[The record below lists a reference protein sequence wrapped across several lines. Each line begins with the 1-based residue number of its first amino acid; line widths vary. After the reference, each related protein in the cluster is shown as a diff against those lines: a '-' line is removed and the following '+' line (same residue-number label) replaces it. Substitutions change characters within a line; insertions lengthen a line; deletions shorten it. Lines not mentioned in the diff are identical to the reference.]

1 MIVCIPTQEN
11 RGLDSDAFAH
21 FGSAP
26 AFIFHNTD
34 TGETRFR
41 ESNSQHDSHGSCNPT
56 RTLMGES
63 VDAVIT
69 GGMGARAVELLNS
82 MGVRVYLAKT
92 GTISSNVEALKKQE
106 LMELTVQN
114 ACGHHGMNGG
124 GCGH

>member
-11 RGLDSDAFAH
+11 QGLESSAFAH

-26 AFIFHNTD
+26 AFIIHD
-34 TGETRFR
+34 TETGVTRFR
-41 ESNSQHDSHGSCNPT
+41 ENNNQDHAHGSCNPG

-69 GGMGARAVELLNS
+69 GGMGARAVEMLNA
-82 MGVRVYLAKT
+82 MGIRVYMAAA
-92 GTISSNVEALKKQE
+92 GTVQSNVEALKKQE
-106 LMELTVQN
+106 LVELTMSN
-114 ACGHHGMNGG
+114 ACGNHGMHG